1 MKTWFLLNDGQV
13 SGPFN
18 PEEIETRLSQSKE
31 PLIWGKGQTEWNSP
45 DKWRKILKNLE
56 SEAQVKSSAPEKWH
70 ARIEGKELPAMDYEQ
85 LLDKLR
91 AIKDY
96 SNVDLKTDSN
106 NVWKEIYSVQR
117 VADDLGLTRR
127 SHPRVPVVGTLT
139 YDDEQNNK
147 NTAKVISI
155 SEGGLGINDAKK
167 FSIGERFRATIQ
179 SPSLYVTINATCE
192 VVYVG
197 NDGYAGLKFVGL
209 PMEAKG
215 AIIEY
220 VNKFA

>member
-18 PEEIETRLSQSKE
+18 PEEIESRLLQTKE
-31 PLIWGKGQTEWNSP
+31 PLIWGKGQTEWHAP
-45 DKWRKILKNLE
+45 EKWRKILKNIE
-56 SEAQVKSSAPEKWH
+56 NEAQVKNTAPEKWH
-70 ARIEGKELPAMDYEQ
+70 VRIEGKELPAMDYDQ

-91 AIKDY
+91 TIKDY

-117 VADDLGLTRR
+117 VSDDLGLTRR